1 MNAFFAQVSLEF
13 IGNAAGLKGAAI
25 YANTITPCI
34 WSENPPHYNF
44 KEALRWKPFF
54 YKGNYLTDKTK
65 NNSSFSSEVDI
76 ATDTTNFDLILPN
89 GTVSFGHVH
98 YY

>member
-1 MNAFFAQVSLEF
+1 MLFFAQVNVEF
-13 IGNAAGLKGAAI
+13 IGNGAGLKGAAI

-34 WSENPPHYNF
+34 WSKNPPHYNF

-54 YKGNYLTDKTK
+54 YKGNYLTDKSK
-65 NNSSFSSEVDI
+65 NNSSLSSEVDI
-76 ATDTTNFDLILPN
+76 ATDTINFHLILPN